1 MAFAMQHIKGVNILF
16 VQRLVRVAVA
26 VTLLAAGSLRA
37 LAASEPGP
45 LNAGYQ
51 QMYDLDF
58 DGAHHTFEL
67 WEGQHPQDPL
77 GPVSNAAAYLFSEF
91 DRLHILESDLFT
103 DDGKFENRQKPTP
116 DPTVRQAFDA
126 ELARAETLADAEL
139 ARSTQNHD
147 AMFAKIMV
155 DGLRG
160 DYLAMIEK
168 RDLAGLSCM
177 KAGRVIAEK
186 LVAADPAY
194 FDAYLAIGIEN
205 YLLGVNPAPVRWFL
219 RLTGAQTNQDYGLR
233 NLRLTAAK
241 GRYLAPYARL
251 LLAVAALR
259 AKDKSTAR
267 ELLSGLALEFP
278 QNGLYRKELARI
290 QR

>member
-1 MAFAMQHIKGVNILF
+1 
-16 VQRLVRVAVA
+16 
-26 VTLLAAGSLRA
+26 
-37 LAASEPGP
+37 
-45 LNAGYQ
+45 
-51 QMYDLDF
+51 
-58 DGAHHTFEL
+58 
-67 WEGQHPQDPL
+67 
-77 GPVSNAAAYLFSEF
+77 
-91 DRLHILESDLFT
+91 
-103 DDGKFENRQKPTP
+103 
-116 DPTVRQAFDA
+116 VRQAFDA